1 MEQAFAMDGPD
12 QAIRIFIA
20 DNNLWVRESLG
31 LLLEQNPNIKVVGK
45 TDTVDGLMD
54 AINQSAPD
62 LLLIAWELSGGV
74 DNRLILDLREKRLGM
89 KIIALSSKQ
98 ESKIAALRAGAD
110 AFVSKADPPDCL
122 LAALDRVI
130 C

>member
-1 MEQAFAMDGPD
+1 MNESD

-20 DNNLWVRESLG
+20 DNHLWVRLALG
-31 LLLEQNPNIKVVGK
+31 LFLEQNPNIKVVGK
-45 TDTVDGLMD
+45 ANTVDGLMD
-54 AINQSAPD
+54 TIDLSAPD

-74 DNRLILDLREKRLGM
+74 DDRLILSLREKRPEM
-89 KIIALSSKQ
+89 KIIALSGRQGS
-98 ESKIAALRAGAD
+98 ESAAMQAGAD

-122 LAALDRVI
+122 LAALDKVI